1 MKNNK
6 LLAAALLLML
16 ALVLSAC
23 SSSRSTSSSNNWPGV
38 AVEEDTVYAAN
49 GSAIEAVR
57 DGKRLWTYPT
67 DGSNLQF
74 FAAPAV
80 DDTQVYAGTYSNQLH
95 ILNKEDGTLAAS
107 IELGSSK
114 EKVIASPI
122 LADGNVIVLSSG
134 GTVSAYKTDGSAEPV
149 WQTKLSN
156 ELWVTPTLDN
166 GTLYII
172 TLDKKI
178 NLLDAATGAL
188 KQSVDINGAV
198 MSEPVLYEGKLY
210 FSTFAK
216 EVDAMDLTD
225 GTISTVITVDGEIW
239 GAPLILNG
247 KIIAADMSGYL
258 YIADLESGE
267 LLWKS
272 ERVAAEN
279 YGFIASPVAVSEDTF
294 AVVDETGVINTY
306 DLDGKSV
313 SQRTLGSAVYTTPA
327 SMENG
332 DIVVIPVSSDGDINV
347 YTADLKEEWAYK
359 STAAEATADA
369 AAESTEEGK

>member
-23 SSSRSTSSSNNWPGV
+23 SSSSSTSSSNNWPGV

-67 DGSNLQF
+67 DGSKLQF

-178 NLLDAATGAL
+178 NLLDAATGEL

-216 EVDAMDLTD
+216 EVDAMDLSD

-279 YGFIASPVAVSEDTF
+279 YGFIASPVAVSADTF

-313 SQRTLGSAVYTTPA
+313 SQRTLGAAVYTTPA

-347 YTADLKEEWAYK
+347 YTADLKEEWVYK
-359 STAAEATADA
+359 STAAEASAEA
-369 AAESTEEGK
+369 EAESTEEGK